1 MGDTDIV
8 SHEAV
13 EKTFKR
19 AGSASEAV
27 DRLCVLYEASVK
39 ALRDELKIYLEGG
52 PPPSEADRF
61 AGAFAYPALR
71 IIYQPDGAVPP
82 ISRAYGKFSEAGV
95 YEQTIT
101 HPEQFRRY
109 LIEQIE
115 LLSDT
120 YPVKIE
126 TGLSVQEI
134 PFSRMRIWPA
144 LMTRSPTASARPCRD
159 VRVR

>member
-27 DRLCVLYEASVK
+27 DRLCVLFEASVK
-39 ALRDELKIYLEGG
+39 ALRDELKIYLDGG

-82 ISRAYGKFSEAGV
+82 VSRA
-95 YEQTIT
+95 
-101 HPEQFRRY
+101 
-109 LIEQIE
+109 
-115 LLSDT
+115 
-120 YPVKIE
+120 
-126 TGLSVQEI
+126 
-134 PFSRMRIWPA
+134 FSRA
-144 LMTRSPTASARPCRD
+144 TSRSSKSRD
-159 VRVR
+159 LDPVGAPLRTTTP